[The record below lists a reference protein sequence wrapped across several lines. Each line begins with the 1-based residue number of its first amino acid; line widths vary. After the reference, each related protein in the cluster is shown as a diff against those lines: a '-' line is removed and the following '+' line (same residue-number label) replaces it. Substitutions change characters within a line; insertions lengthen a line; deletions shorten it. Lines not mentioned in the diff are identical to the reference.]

1 MGLELKT
8 SVVVNGERRA
18 RASVHLD
25 SKALRIGGRPV
36 VEVPL
41 AEVKRVEVR
50 GATLSLSTRAGAI
63 QIDAGEQAAA
73 WAAKI
78 RAPPSRAKKLGLK
91 AGLRIGIHGLEDPAL
106 VSEIEEADAVLTK
119 EAKRLDLVFLGVASE
134 RELSKL
140 GTIAKAL
147 APHGGIWV
155 VRTKGRDAAVS
166 EGSVRTAAER
176 AGLVDV
182 KVVAYS
188 DTQSADKLVIPVNAR
203 PKG

>member
-8 SVVVNGERRA
+8 SVVLDGERRP

-50 GATLSLSTRAGAI
+50 GTTLSLTTRAGAI
-63 QIDAGEQAAA
+63 EIDAGEQAAA

-91 AGLRIGIHGLEDPAL
+91 AGLRIGIQGLADPAL
-106 VSEIEEADAVLTK
+106 VLEIQEAGAIVTK
-119 EAKRLDLVFLGVASE
+119 EAKQLDLVFLGVASE

-140 GTIAKAL
+140 GTVAKAL
-147 APHGGIWV
+147 VPNGGIWV
-155 VRTKGRDAAVS
+155 VRSKGRDAAVS
-166 EGSVRTAAER
+166 EGSVRTAAQR

-188 DTQSADKLVIPVNAR
+188 DTQSADKLVIPLKTRAK
-203 PKG
+203 P

>member
-8 SVVVNGERRA
+8 LVVLDGERRA

-25 SKALRIGGRPV
+25 SKVLRIGGRPAR
-36 VEVPL
+36 ELPL
-41 AEVKRVEVR
+41 TDVKSVEVR
-50 GATLSLSTRAGAI
+50 GGTLSLTTRTGLVE
-63 QIDAGEQAAA
+63 IDAGEQAQA

-91 AGLRIGIHGLEDPAL
+91 AGLRIGVQGLDDPAL
-106 VSEIEEADAVLTK
+106 ISEIQEADAILTK
-119 EAKRLDLVFLGVASE
+119 ETKKLDLVFLGVASE

-140 GTIAKAL
+140 VALAKAL
-147 APHGGIWV
+147 VPNGGIWV

-166 EGSVRTAAER
+166 EGAVRTAAER

-188 DTQSADKLVIPVNAR
+188 DTQSADKLVIPVKVR